1 MGSEIKQANEDAPFG
16 SAHSALAFSFRFLDL
31 SHSRPMMNKM
41 AQPGSGR
48 GNGLVGLD
56 AAAQAGMIR
65 SELRKVGR
73 LCESILIARTAP
85 KTIPCACGARCC
97 AGHRTNTEWADAI
110 AYLADAVKD
119 ASPGGSNHYRLR
131 SAVVL
136 KYFGSQAAVSAIAD
150 ACEVSR
156 TTAHDHW
163 AKISKPLRDAENGA
177 WAAIEERLQAAG
189 IVRSAKNP

>member
-1 MGSEIKQANEDAPFG
+1 MGSEIKKAQEDAPFG

-31 SHSRPMMNKM
+31 SHSRPMMSKM

-65 SELRKVGR
+65 AELRKVGR
-73 LCESILIARTAP
+73 LLGSILIARTAP
-85 KTIPCACGARCC
+85 KTIPCSCGARCC

-110 AYLADAVKD
+110 AYLADLTKTAV
-119 ASPGGSNHYRLR
+119 PRGSHHYRLR

-136 KYFGSQAAVSAIAD
+136 KYFGSQVGISEIAET
-150 ACEVSR
+150 CEVSR
-156 TTAHDHW
+156 TTAHEHW
-163 AKISKPLRDAENGA
+163 SKIGKMLRDAENSA
-177 WAAIEERLQAAG
+177 WESIEERLQSAG
-189 IVRSAKNP
+189 IVRSTEKA